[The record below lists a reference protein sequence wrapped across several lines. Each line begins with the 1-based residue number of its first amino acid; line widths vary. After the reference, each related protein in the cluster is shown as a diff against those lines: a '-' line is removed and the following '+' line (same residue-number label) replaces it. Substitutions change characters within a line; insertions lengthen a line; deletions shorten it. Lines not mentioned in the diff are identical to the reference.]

1 MTMKSN
7 FQSRKSPPCISS
19 WASGID
25 HVVTCHKKWIQ
36 LTSSVMIYGISRKY
50 TNWDIKM
57 NILFGLSPYNFF
69 LNGPLVMPQWFNYN
83 QIKLYVC
90 WSPIC
95 LNELSPII
103 IIGFVWGISM
113 RLHSISGRTKTKQ
126 VPLTEWGAYQSSNS
140 ILIWF
145 DYKVNNR

>member
-7 FQSRKSPPCISS
+7 FQSRESPPCISS

-36 LTSSVMIYGISRKY
+36 LISSVMIYGISREY

-57 NILFGLSPYNFF
+57 NILFGLSPYNVF

-83 QIKLYVC
+83 QIKLCMLISHMPKRVVAHNHN
-90 WSPIC
+90 WIC
-95 LNELSPII
+95 LGHFHAAPLHLRPNEDKT
-103 IIGFVWGISM
+103 GTTNRM
-113 RLHSISGRTKTKQ
+113 RSVSEL
-126 VPLTEWGAYQSSNS
+126 
-140 ILIWF
+140 
-145 DYKVNNR
+145 